1 MILWHIEQLYEYLK
15 AITWK
20 FCLYFPLKIICS
32 VRITHC
38 WLEFLRIYILFS
50 DFQGRIQEFLIGGRG
65 GPNFGSERTVE
76 LFCAKLLLTERTT
89 SFLICERRLPLAW
102 KILLFDQRRAE
113 HRRMPKHNYIFEYPK
128 SATRVSLRKI
138 SQLKSDMRSCRC
150 KDFCLKQAWGLK
162 GVRALPTLPL
172 DLPLMSP
179 FLFFVNLVS
188 KMTVSDFFP
197 DSLNLLWGPVYI
209 GPDKFLICVTR
220 LRESVQ
226 VLLQTA
232 VLFKGV
238 FKGVLL

>member
-1 MILWHIEQLYEYLK
+1 MNIWKQFPGNFVFIFLWRLSVLCESRIVDLNFFAFIFYLV
-15 AITWK
+15 ISRGG
-20 FCLYFPLKIICS
+20 FRNF
-32 VRITHC
+32 
-38 WLEFLRIYILFS
+38 WL
-50 DFQGRIQEFLIGGRG
+50 GAG

-76 LFCAKLLLTERTT
+76 LFCAKLLLTETTT
-89 SFLICERRLPLAW
+89 SFLICERRSPLAW
-102 KILLFDQRRAE
+102 KILLCQQRRTG
-113 HRRMPKHNYIFEYPK
+113 HRRIPKHNYIFEYPK
-128 SATRVSLRKI
+128 SATRVSLRKV

-150 KDFCLKQAWGLK
+150 KDFCLKQAWGLM

>member
-1 MILWHIEQLYEYLK
+1 MVLWHIEQLYEYFK
-15 AITWK
+15 AVSWE

-50 DFQGRIQEFLIGGRG
+50 DFQGQIQEFLIGGRG

-150 KDFCLKQAWGLK
+150 KDFCLKQASGLM
-162 GVRALPTLPL
+162 GVRAPRTLP
-172 DLPLMSP
+172 PGSATH
-179 FLFFVNLVS
+179 VS
-188 KMTVSDFFP
+188 
-197 DSLNLLWGPVYI
+197 
-209 GPDKFLICVTR
+209 FLILC
-220 LRESVQ
+220 Q
-226 VLLQTA
+226 FG
-232 VLFKGV
+232 FKDDR
-238 FKGVLL
+238 FWFFSRFN